1 MDDDGLTAV
10 LRENII
16 ALVEIVADT
25 SMLDL
30 VYKLL
35 SANIV

>member
-1 MDDDGLTAV
+1 MDEVGLILL

-16 ALVEIVADT
+16 ALVEAATDT
-25 SMLDL
+25 VMLDL

-35 SANIV
+35 SR